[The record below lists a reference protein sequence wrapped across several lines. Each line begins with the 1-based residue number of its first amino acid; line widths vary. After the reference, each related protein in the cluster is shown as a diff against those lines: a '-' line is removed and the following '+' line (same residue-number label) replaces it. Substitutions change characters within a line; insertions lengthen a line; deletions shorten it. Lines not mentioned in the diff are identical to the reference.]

1 MLRSSREQPKP
12 EAPGSKSTPGW
23 QPNLRQEARQSQFG
37 RNRFWQFQLSLGIL
51 RFAVVCFPQNW
62 AMSVLL
68 AQLSVATAQ
77 SQSQLVLQLVKV
89 VKFPLNIGQ
98 LFLQPTLHRR
108 TRLQPIP
115 SQPQEPS
122 DLAEFES
129 QTLYATDKSQRLNV
143 VLAVLAEAPL
153 CSWGARQQ
161 GVALIETNRVNAQT
175 DLLCDDPNLHRLRSS
190 SRGYTLEYSPESSPY
205 SSVERFRGA
214 PSERVG
220 ALGKATLRSSKSAKF
235 VNSDRFGVSRSY

>member
-1 MLRSSREQPKP
+1 
-12 EAPGSKSTPGW
+12 
-23 QPNLRQEARQSQFG
+23 
-37 RNRFWQFQLSLGIL
+37 
-51 RFAVVCFPQNW
+51 
-62 AMSVLL
+62 MSVLL

-89 VKFPLNIGQ
+89 VKFPLYIGQ

-129 QTLYATDKSQRLNV
+129 QTLYAADKSQRLNV
-143 VLAVLAEAPL
+143 VLAVLTEAPL

-161 GVALIETNRVNAQT
+161 GIALVEANRVNAQT
-175 DLLCDDPNLHRLRSS
+175 DLLRDGADLHGLGSFLDATPWIIVQS
-190 SRGYTLEYSPESSPY
+190 QA
-205 SSVERFRGA
+205 FI
-214 PSERVG
+214 SEPGTHAVVRH
-220 ALGKATLRSSKSAKF
+220 LTETDL
-235 VNSDRFGVSRSY
+235 